1 MSEGQRFSRMA
12 KVICVKVKNLKLKLE
27 RFSRRRP
34 KKSITGVSLTYSS
47 KREPQRSA
55 RDMRV
60 ARERVARDS
69 SRSPRALLA
78 LSSRSPRAHLA
89 LALKKYINDDYLV
102 RWSEIHSDSN
112 FRNLVHMC
120 M

>member
-69 SRSPRALLA
+69 SRSPRALLT

-89 LALKKYINDDYLV
+89 LASKKYINDDYLV
-102 RWSEIHSDSN
+102 RWSDVHVNLSN
-112 FRNLVHMC
+112 
-120 M
+120 

>member
-69 SRSPRALLA
+69 SP
-78 LSSRSPRAHLA
+78 SPRAHLA
-89 LALKKYINDDYLV
+89 LASKKYINDDYLV

>member
-69 SRSPRALLA
+69 SP
-78 LSSRSPRAHLA
+78 SPRAHLA
-89 LALKKYINDDYLV
+89 LASKKYINDDYLV
-102 RWSEIHSDSN
+102 RWSDVHVNLSN
-112 FRNLVHMC
+112 
-120 M
+120 